1 MKKLF
6 SFFLFLFLI
15 QFNLNCQAVEVTS
28 PFGWRIH
35 PIAGVERFHTGADL
49 GYAMGD
55 LAPAMLPGKVAFAG
69 VWGGYGNCI
78 ILEHI
83 NGDHTLYGHLNS
95 IYVKE
100 GQYVGLHQAIGAVG
114 STGYSTGPHLHLEWW
129 HNGEYVNPLPLF
141 EMPPEMAYAYAPV
154 NVAPTPTYNAP
165 IQATMNPEGMGVFS
179 SDDMV
184 ALNDMNAMDGF
195 GFGFNLD
202 EKKKAEK
209 AEKMKKEKQRKM
221 EKKALPMDYTKEQLE
236 QMKIAVKTEAIEEA
250 KRQLKKEEEAKK
262 ERMFFRFGFD

>member
-1 MKKLF
+1 MKYCSNLL
-6 SFFLFLFLI
+6 LFLFLI
-15 QFNLNCQAVEVTS
+15 CIHTVCFAVEVTS

-69 VWGGYGNCI
+69 VWGGYGNCV

-95 IYVKE
+95 IFVNE
-100 GQYVGLHQAIGAVG
+100 GQYVTLHQAIGAVG

-141 EMPPEMAYAYAPV
+141 EMPPEMAYAYAPAYIP
-154 NVAPTPTYNAP
+154 APVYNAP
-165 IQATMNPEGMGVFS
+165 IQATMSPEGM
-179 SDDMV
+179 V
-184 ALNDMNAMDGF
+184 AMEDMNAMDGF

-202 EKKKAEK
+202 EKRKAE
-209 AEKMKKEKQRKM
+209 ATKKEKQRKI
-221 EKKALPMDYTKEQLE
+221 KKNPLPMDYTKEQLE
-236 QMKIAVKTEAIEEA
+236 QMKVAVKAEAIEEA
-250 KRQLKKEEEAKK
+250 KRQLRKEEEAKR
-262 ERMFFRFGFD
+262 ERMFFRFGLD